1 MLSENEKSIFSL
13 MLSDSSLPIGGFAFS
28 NGLESLARMGFFNSY
43 QDFHD
48 YIKVFSTQI
57 TDFDAPYMNSCFQM
71 DSTKTDDQ
79 LLELSNRYHAMVP
92 VPAIRR
98 SSLVQGTNFLRLA
111 NTLHPVLQNSV
122 KVNWYKKNL
131 PLSHFCLT
139 WSVCLEQLNFTLPEI
154 IRLYLYKAVRD
165 QTNAA
170 IRLALL
176 SPTDAMVLQN
186 SMIDYC
192 VQLIENSRN
201 KTYLQAHK
209 TSVLMDVAQG
219 YHRNLYVKLFQS

>member
-1 MLSENEKSIFSL
+1 
-13 MLSDSSLPIGGFAFS
+13 
-28 NGLESLARMGFFNSY
+28 
-43 QDFHD
+43 
-48 YIKVFSTQI
+48 
-57 TDFDAPYMNSCFQM
+57 MN
-71 DSTKTDDQ
+71 
-79 LLELSNRYHAMVP
+79 
-92 VPAIRR
+92 
-98 SSLVQGTNFLRLA
+98 
-111 NTLHPVLQNSV
+111 
-122 KVNWYKKNL
+122 NL

-139 WSVCLEQLNFTLPEI
+139 WSVCLEQLNFTIPEI

-186 SMIDYC
+186 SMVDYC

-209 TSVLMDVAQG
+209 TSALMDVAQG